1 MHAPPHAQRYPKPQT
16 EISNPKIVKIMAKDN
31 LVLVSCR
38 IDPETLE
45 KIEKQVKKHYYWK
58 RNTIINGIL
67 TAVMDNFTDQQVYD
81 MIRYWRKGQNEV
93 KANFEIVKREI

>member
-1 MHAPPHAQRYPKPQT
+1 
-16 EISNPKIVKIMAKDN
+16 MAREN

-38 IDPETLE
+38 IDPETLK
-45 KIEKQVKKHYYWK
+45 KIETQISKHYYWK

-81 MIRYWRKGQNEV
+81 MIRYWRKSGYEI

>member
-1 MHAPPHAQRYPKPQT
+1 
-16 EISNPKIVKIMAKDN
+16 MAKEN

-45 KIEKQVKKHYYWK
+45 KIEKQVKRHYYWK

-67 TAVMDNFTDQQVYD
+67 TAVMDNFSDQQVYD
-81 MIRYWRKGQNEV
+81 MIRYWRQGHNEV
-93 KANFEIVKREI
+93 KAEFEIVKREIGK

>member
-1 MHAPPHAQRYPKPQT
+1 M
-16 EISNPKIVKIMAKDN
+16 VKIMAKEN

-45 KIEKQVKKHYYWK
+45 KIEAQVKKHYYWK

-81 MIRYWRKGQNEV
+81 MVRYYPKGQDEV
-93 KANFEIVKREI
+93 KANFEIVKRQI

>member
-1 MHAPPHAQRYPKPQT
+1 
-16 EISNPKIVKIMAKDN
+16 MAKEN

-45 KIEKQVKKHYYWK
+45 KIEKQVKRHYYWK
-58 RNTIINGIL
+58 RNTVINGIL

-81 MIRYWRKGQNEV
+81 MVRYWRQGHNEV
-93 KANFEIVKREI
+93 KAEFEIVKREI

>member
-1 MHAPPHAQRYPKPQT
+1 M
-16 EISNPKIVKIMAKDN
+16 VKIMAKEN

-45 KIEKQVKKHYYWK
+45 KIEAQVKKHYYWK

-81 MIRYWRKGQNEV
+81 MVRYYPKGQDEV
-93 KANFEIVKREI
+93 KAEFEIVRKQI

>member
-1 MHAPPHAQRYPKPQT
+1 
-16 EISNPKIVKIMAKDN
+16 MAKDN

-38 IDPETLE
+38 IDPKTLE

>member
-1 MHAPPHAQRYPKPQT
+1 
-16 EISNPKIVKIMAKDN
+16 MAKEN

-38 IDPETLE
+38 IDPETLK
-45 KIEKQVKKHYYWK
+45 KIEELGKKHYYWK

-67 TAVMDNFTDQQVYD
+67 TAVMHNFTDQQIYD
-81 MIRYWRKGQNEV
+81 MVRYWPKGKDEV

>member
-1 MHAPPHAQRYPKPQT
+1 
-16 EISNPKIVKIMAKDN
+16 MAKEN

-45 KIEKQVKKHYYWK
+45 KIEAQVKKHYYLK

-81 MIRYWRKGQNEV
+81 MIRYLRKCGYET
-93 KANFEIVKREI
+93 KAEFEIVKKQI

>member
-1 MHAPPHAQRYPKPQT
+1 
-16 EISNPKIVKIMAKDN
+16 MAKEN

-81 MIRYWRKGQNEV
+81 MIRYWRKGPNEV

>member
-1 MHAPPHAQRYPKPQT
+1 
-16 EISNPKIVKIMAKDN
+16 MAKEN

-45 KIEKQVKKHYYWK
+45 KIEKQVKRHYYWK

-93 KANFEIVKREI
+93 KAEFEIIRDTK

>member
-1 MHAPPHAQRYPKPQT
+1 
-16 EISNPKIVKIMAKDN
+16 MAKEN

-45 KIEKQVKKHYYWK
+45 KIESQVKKHYYWK

>member
-1 MHAPPHAQRYPKPQT
+1 
-16 EISNPKIVKIMAKDN
+16 MAKEN

-45 KIEKQVKKHYYWK
+45 KIEKQVKRHYYWK
-58 RNTIINGIL
+58 RNTVINGIL

-81 MIRYWRKGQNEV
+81 MVRYWRQGHNEI
-93 KANFEIVKREI
+93 KAEFEIVKKEIGK

>member
-1 MHAPPHAQRYPKPQT
+1 
-16 EISNPKIVKIMAKDN
+16 MAKEN

-45 KIEKQVKKHYYWK
+45 KIEKQVKRHYYWK

-93 KANFEIVKREI
+93 KAEFEIVKRQI

>member
-1 MHAPPHAQRYPKPQT
+1 
-16 EISNPKIVKIMAKDN
+16 MAKEN
-31 LVLVSCR
+31 LILVSCR

-81 MIRYWRKGQNEV
+81 MIRYWRQGQYET
-93 KANFEIVKREI
+93 KADFEILKKDIQK